1 MASSPTARSGN
12 ARPAA
17 RSKATAATRSTGRRP
32 RLTTPLVRIDGEL
45 RPASW
50 DEALEAVAGGF
61 SDVKA
66 AAGSDAFGMFSC
78 SKSTNEMNYAAQK
91 FSRLALGSNNI
102 DSCNR
107 T

>member
-1 MASSPTARSGN
+1 MATSSLPRN
-12 ARPAA
+12 RL
-17 RSKATAATRSTGRRP
+17 STVRP
-32 RLTTPLVRIDGEL
+32 RLTTPLLRVDGEL

-50 DEALEAVAGGF
+50 DAALSRVADGFTAVKEQHGP
-61 SDVKA
+61 S
-66 AAGSDAFGMFSC
+66 AFALFSC